1 MKKLFGLFALLA
13 VAAGFILAPK
23 FKSENVDH
31 AKTESAIVEDGLS
44 VGETAPDF
52 KLKNVDGNLVSLASI
67 QNADGTA
74 PKGYIVAFTCNTCP
88 YAVMYEE
95 RIIELHNKY
104 APKGWHVV
112 AIQPNDPGMKPG
124 DSYEEMKIR
133 AKEKDYPFVY
143 LFDDG
148 QKVFPQYGASK
159 TPHIFLLDNAR
170 KVRYI
175 GAIDNNPQD
184 ADAVTKRYVED
195 AITAVEAGKN
205 PDPDFTK
212 AIGCGIKVK

>member
-1 MKKLFGLFALLA
+1 MKKFFGLIALFAL
-13 VAAGFILAPK
+13 AAGFLLAPK
-23 FKSENVDH
+23 
-31 AKTESAIVEDGLS
+31 ASAEKNSPPKDGHSLLADGLS

-52 KLKNVDGNLVSLASI
+52 KLKNVDGGTVSLAGI
-67 QNADGTA
+67 KNPDGTA

-88 YAVMYEE
+88 YAVMYED
-95 RIIELHNKY
+95 RLIELHNKY
-104 APKGWHVV
+104 APKGWPVV
-112 AIQPNDPGMKPG
+112 AIQPNDPGLKPG
-124 DSYEEMKIR
+124 DSFEEMKIR
-133 AKEKDYPFVY
+133 AKEKAYPFNY
-143 LFDDG
+143 LLDDG
-148 QKVFPQYGASK
+148 QKVFPQYGATK

-195 AITAVEAGKN
+195 AIAAVEAGKN

-212 AIGCGIKVK
+212 AIGCGIKAK